1 MVGGIAEREGFMA
14 ADRFGL
20 VWQRWCLK
28 EGERFMVG
36 LRRFSTARFSLLNKS
51 GHSRPSTLGLFST
64 LF

>member
-1 MVGGIAEREGFMA
+1 MVGCIAEREGFMA

-51 GHSRPSTLGLFST
+51 EPS
-64 LF
+64 